1 MIQTNFPYTAGRL
14 LVIAALTLL
23 LTACGFHIR
32 GATPL
37 PFDSLYTNI
46 NLNSEFGARL
56 ERAIRANSPATR
68 IVTQRS
74 EADVFLRQIEDSEDL
89 RQLSLDA
96 DGRVEEYELRLRFTF
111 ELVDRNGER
120 LLEPTTL
127 ESLRELPY
135 SENIVQAKESEIQR
149 NFNDMRD
156 LLIHRIMSR
165 ISSPEVRAAYA
176 RSNENAVSGGA
187 AAHPAGKSGAGH

>member
-1 MIQTNFPYTAGRL
+1 MGRL
-14 LVIAALTLL
+14 LAAAALTLFL
-23 LTACGFHIR
+23 AACGFHIR

-46 NLNSEFGARL
+46 NLNTQFGARL
-56 ERAIRANSPATR
+56 QRAIQANSPSTR
-68 IVTQRS
+68 IVAQRS
-74 EADVFLRQIEDSEDL
+74 EADVSLLQTDDSEHL

-96 DGRVEEYELRLRFTF
+96 DGRIEEYELRLTFTF
-111 ELVDRNGER
+111 ELVDRHGET

-135 SENIVQAKESEIQR
+135 SESVVQAKESEIHR

-176 RSNENAVSGGA
+176 RSTERAEHAGQDTRGDPSLGA
-187 AAHPAGKSGAGH
+187 APASR